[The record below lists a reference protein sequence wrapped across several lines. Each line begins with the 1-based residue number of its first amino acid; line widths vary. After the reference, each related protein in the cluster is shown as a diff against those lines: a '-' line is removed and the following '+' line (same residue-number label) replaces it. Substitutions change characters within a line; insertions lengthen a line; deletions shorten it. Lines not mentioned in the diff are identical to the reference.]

1 MDAVAADVFQFDPDS
16 LIGCPVHHKHKTV
29 FAGKRPQPYDV
40 IPVFV
45 GNEDCLDI
53 LRSLIDLTQ
62 GAAYV
67 AHTAASIHQDAR
79 LIAAEEMAVTRAA
92 TRQ

>member
-1 MDAVAADVFQFDPDS
+1 
-16 LIGCPVHHKHKTV
+16 
-29 FAGKRPQPYDV
+29 V